1 MLSGSDFNDG
11 ASHSESNQPNIHMAQ
26 TLLLSN
32 PHEIKQTVQIVAS

>member
-1 MLSGSDFNDG
+1 MLSGSGFNDG
-11 ASHSESNQPNIHMAQ
+11 TSHSESNQPNIHMAL